1 MPITNVI
8 LKVCTVSASIQRNF
22 SLLFQVENEV
32 QFYKKRMDVYRSQ
45 RDKSRKIVMACMT
58 KLEEKEVAID
68 KVK

>member
-1 MPITNVI
+1 MPITNV
-8 LKVCTVSASIQRNF
+8 
-22 SLLFQVENEV
+22 LLFQVENEV

>member
-1 MPITNVI
+1 
-8 LKVCTVSASIQRNF
+8 
-22 SLLFQVENEV
+22 
-32 QFYKKRMDVYRSQ
+32 MDVYRSQ

>member
-1 MPITNVI
+1 MYYYVI
-8 LKVCTVSASIQRNF
+8 AIIQRNF
-22 SLLFQVENEV
+22 SLLQVENEV
-32 QFYKKRMDVYRSQ
+32 QFYKKRMDAYRSQ